1 MLKNIKKWC
10 KIILHHE
17 HKILRKLWCKED
29 CMKEVQ
35 KTVIQG
41 VLEEELDRNIRM
53 KKRYM
58 EEIEKLPKGSLL
70 LRKIGNQEYYY
81 LKYRE
86 NKKNIAKYIGK
97 KDQIIIKALEEQ
109 IKKRKHL
116 ESVIKNL
123 NKEEK
128 EIKKALR

>member
-1 MLKNIKKWC
+1 
-10 KIILHHE
+10 
-17 HKILRKLWCKED
+17 
-29 CMKEVQ
+29 MKEAQ
-35 KTVIQG
+35 KTVIHG

-53 KKRYM
+53 KKRYI

-97 KDQIIIKALEEQ
+97 KDQIIIKGLEEQ

-123 NKEEK
+123 NQEEK
-128 EIKKALR
+128 EIKKALKYGN

>member
-1 MLKNIKKWC
+1 MKKNN
-10 KIILHHE
+10 
-17 HKILRKLWCKED
+17 
-29 CMKEVQ
+29 
-35 KTVIQG
+35 KTVIHG

-53 KKRYM
+53 KKRYN
-58 EEIEKLPKGSLL
+58 EELEKLPKGSLL

-86 NKKNIAKYIGK
+86 NRKNIAKYIGK
-97 KDQIIIKALEEQ
+97 KNEIDVQELEEK

-116 ESVIKNL
+116 EEVLKNL
-123 NKEEK
+123 NQEEN